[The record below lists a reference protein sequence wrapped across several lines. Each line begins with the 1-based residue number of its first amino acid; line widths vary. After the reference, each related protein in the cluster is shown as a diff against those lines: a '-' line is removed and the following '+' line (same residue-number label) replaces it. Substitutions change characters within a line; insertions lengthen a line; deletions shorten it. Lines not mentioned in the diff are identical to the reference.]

1 MGVVLFLWNV
11 FSIACVAV
19 EQPITREVTLAAEFG
34 VSSFDDPKRGVS
46 KLSTSRVGAGQSHF
60 NSSNLSSCL
69 QVLEDMV

>member
-34 VSSFDDPKRGVS
+34 VGSFDDPK
-46 KLSTSRVGAGQSHF
+46 
-60 NSSNLSSCL
+60 
-69 QVLEDMV
+69 